1 MNVGLLLTSP
11 QDNRMSNADLPEN
24 QHQMYAQTSGNSVA
38 VKTAINVGIRM
49 GQQYITKSLTEVAS
63 LYGDTTLKN
72 NINAGANLAGYALQ
86 IASGG
91 AVGVAMVG
99 AEIAYSQIVAGI
111 KDRQAINQN
120 EYVKS
125 TVGYISQG
133 SGRYK

>member
-11 QDNRMSNADLPEN
+11 QDSQMSNADLPEN
-24 QHQMYAQTSGNSVA
+24 QHQMYVQTSGNSVA
-38 VKTAINVGIRM
+38 VKTAVSVGIRM
-49 GQQYITKSLTEVAS
+49 GQQYITKSITEVAS
-63 LYGDTTLKN
+63 LYGNTTLKN

-86 IASGG
+86 IGTG
-91 AVGVAMVG
+91 AFGVAMVG

-111 KDRQAINQN
+111 KYRQAINQS